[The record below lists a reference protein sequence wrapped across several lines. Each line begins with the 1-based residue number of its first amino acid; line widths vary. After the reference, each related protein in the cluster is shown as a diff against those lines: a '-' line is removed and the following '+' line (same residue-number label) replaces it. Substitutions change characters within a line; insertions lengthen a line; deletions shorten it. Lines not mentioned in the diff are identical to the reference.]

1 MIGQLIDTIRYSLK
15 KLPTNWQTNIHF
27 IDTDYGKLRVLD
39 TQGNKPIIINVP
51 DGPNVMEH
59 HEQLIEALSKHFR
72 VICFEFPGFGYSYPS
87 QKYDYTLEK
96 SAKLIL
102 NLMDILKIERA
113 SLSFSCSNGFYA
125 MKAAELAPDRFIH
138 LFLAQTASFHS
149 MKSWVETNIPKV
161 LTYPIIGQLANIS
174 IEKKFAKVGYKYLL
188 PKGTDLTS
196 YENKAL
202 HSLNHGGCYCIAS
215 LVQGLTAE
223 LDNTLKLLDIPTT
236 LIWGTKDYTHRKT
249 NKSAIL
255 AHLPLCEIIEF
266 DNCGHYPELE
276 NTNHFVKLVNERLQ
290 NKI

>member
-1 MIGQLIDTIRYSLK
+1 MIGQFIDTIRYSLK
-15 KLPTNWQTNIHF
+15 KMPTQWQANIHF
-27 IDTDYGKLRVLD
+27 IDTDYGRLRVMD

-51 DGPNVMEH
+51 DGPNVLEH
-59 HEQLIEALSKHFR
+59 HEQLIEALSKNFR
-72 VICFEFPGFGYSYPS
+72 VICFEIPGFGYSYPS
-87 QKYDYTLEK
+87 QKYDYSLDK

-125 MKAAELAPDRFIH
+125 MNAVKLAPDRFIH

-149 MKSWVETNIPKV
+149 MKDWVKTNIPKV
-161 LTYPIIGQLANIS
+161 LTRPIIGQLANIS

-188 PKGTDLTS
+188 PKGTDLS
-196 YENKAL
+196 NYENKAL
-202 HSLNHGGCYCIAS
+202 HSLNNGGCYCISS
-215 LVQGLTAE
+215 LVQGLTVE
-223 LDNTLKLLDIPTT
+223 LDSTLKLLDVPTT

-249 NKSAIL
+249 DKNDIL
-255 AHLPLCEIIEF
+255 RHLPHCEIIEF

-276 NTNHFVKLVNERLQ
+276 NTHHFVKLINERLQ